1 MKGVQPSTWL
11 KYPQWLSEKYY
22 WVNDITHAVEGAE
35 QLQRS
40 GSGFPAP
47 AGAAGEDQS
56 GT

>member
-40 GSGFPAP
+40 GSGFPTP
-47 AGAAGEDQS
+47 TGAAGEDQS